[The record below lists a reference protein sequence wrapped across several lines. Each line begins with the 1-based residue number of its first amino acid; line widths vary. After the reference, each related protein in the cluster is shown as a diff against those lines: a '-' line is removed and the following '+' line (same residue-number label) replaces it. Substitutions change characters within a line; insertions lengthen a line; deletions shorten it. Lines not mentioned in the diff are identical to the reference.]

1 MCGVV
6 AFAGAVKGVLQEL
19 LLQFDRGW
27 WRSVTLCATERRGSA
42 TNARGGGAMKNGDVA
57 ALLTEEWL
65 EVCVWGGGGRV
76 AFCVDDIKLGRRLV
90 VTTDKGVGWLVAVD

>member
-1 MCGVV
+1 
-6 AFAGAVKGVLQEL
+6 
-19 LLQFDRGW
+19 
-27 WRSVTLCATERRGSA
+27 
-42 TNARGGGAMKNGDVA
+42 MKNGDVA